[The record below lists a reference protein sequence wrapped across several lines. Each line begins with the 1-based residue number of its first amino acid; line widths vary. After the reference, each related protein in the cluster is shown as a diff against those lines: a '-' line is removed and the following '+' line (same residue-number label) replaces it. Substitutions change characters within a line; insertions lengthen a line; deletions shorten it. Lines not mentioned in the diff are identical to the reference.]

1 MALSKKDVI
10 KHVDDAFARNDVE
23 RFLSFCDDDFVWT
36 MVGSD
41 PIKGKDAVRKWMA
54 SGPPEPPNFTVNTV
68 VAEGDVVTSIGDMTM
83 TENGKTV
90 PYAYCDVWR
99 FRGDKIVELRA
110 FVIKTAAATV

>member
-41 PIKGKDAVRKWMA
+41 PITGKDAVRKWMA
-54 SGPPEPPNFTVNTV
+54 SGPSEPPSFTVNTV
-68 VAEGDVVTSIGDMTM
+68 VAEGDVVTSIGNMTM
-83 TENGKTV
+83 TENGKV
-90 PYAYCDVWR
+90 MS
-99 FRGDKIVELRA
+99 
-110 FVIKTAAATV
+110 